1 MLPQLKRGNKIS
13 AVQKT
18 LAFFGTRERNQ
29 MSNPVTP
36 HSVKQW
42 CGSLTVGH
50 GAVLRPTGLMYSD
63 PRKEA
68 SLPKEGHHSDA
79 LQPVTSGAGGSC
91 TCPGSSDHCAPKCQA
106 LRKKTELEERR
117 PAGATV
123 ASEKICSNSK
133 PDMDG
138 FCYCQEEKGSVA
150 STVNRQD
157 GHLALITEHAKNCK
171 PRSRQV

>member
-1 MLPQLKRGNKIS
+1 MWPHYLALSWLHPPWHWGWWALYVMSLCLLHVDVRAPGGPHTLLVHSRGHTTALPQLQRGNKIS

-42 CGSLTVGH
+42 CGSIAVGR
-50 GAVLRPTGLMYSD
+50 GAVLRPTGLMYPH

-79 LQPVTSGAGGSC
+79 LQPC
-91 TCPGSSDHCAPKCQA
+91 DF
-106 LRKKTELEERR
+106 RR
-117 PAGATV
+117 WW
-123 ASEKICSNSK
+123 K
-133 PDMDG
+133 
-138 FCYCQEEKGSVA
+138 F
-150 STVNRQD
+150 
-157 GHLALITEHAKNCK
+157 HL
-171 PRSRQV
+171 SRQF